1 MAGFSNDPTL
11 GIQETNS
18 DDDGIGSIKL
28 LLEREVEGTSRIED
42 EEIEKSPTVGNSIH
56 RSGSRPQLDVSGA
69 AIQGNFEERNPTIL
83 LPNQYD
89 DVSHLALD
97 IGVGGSLIKLVCFSR
112 HEDKYVEDKRKR
124 SLKQRF
130 GISDKTWR
138 SYLVL
143 GGSLHFVKF
152 ETTKIDVC
160 LNFINSKKLHC
171 GDMSRSQV

>member
-1 MAGFSNDPTL
+1 MFHYQVANVRSN
-11 GIQETNS
+11 
-18 DDDGIGSIKL
+18 L
-28 LLEREVEGTSRIED
+28 LLSVTFFMFKVVIPAMTQL
-42 EEIEKSPTVGNSIH
+42 EIRLSIYV
-56 RSGSRPQLDVSGA
+56 L
-69 AIQGNFEERNPTIL
+69 
-83 LPNQYD
+83 
-89 DVSHLALD
+89 
-97 IGVGGSLIKLVCFSR
+97 GSLIKLVYFSR
-112 HEDKYVEDKRKR
+112 HEDKSVEDKRKR